1 MPGIGVYREE
11 QKLYFLVLLLDQD
24 LQVSTSS
31 LVASTHAQYLALG
44 LVSALTILRN
54 GLKVRIIEKEPS
66 IRKPGQRGA
75 GIQIEEQS
83 GGRAPPFQL
92 HTSPEGEKPI
102 GMFEMHQKMEPTSD
116 RPIVNPTVL
125 GQQPHEAILRSV
137 IESDYG
143 VTVEV
148 GTALVSLEQHPDSV
162 TVVLDHHDG
171 EQETAKFDWVIG
183 ADGARGVVRKQL
195 GLTFLGETRQKD
207 RATVI
212 GDIFVKSGLEGRF
225 CRSWGTNADRQ
236 INLLTFEK
244 HEDRYTFI
252 CGGVNL
258 DCQKMSSSR
267 EAWLETFY
275 DVTGRRD
282 VVFGDVIWMGTWGA
296 NIRMANKFGEGRV
309 FIVGDAGHVHSP
321 TGAQGLN
328 SCVQDAI
335 NIAWKLALVHKKL
348 SPPTLLDSY
357 TAERLPVIASM
368 LGWTTELLNSTYKAE
383 TANSG
388 LGRPAEMHQLGV
400 NYRGSPIVVD
410 RLGKPSSVDPYRSGL
425 DEGPLRAGDRAPDAP
440 ELVEASRAD
449 VKRLFDI
456 FKPTYH
462 TVLVFGWEGLD
473 DVRSLVGKYSS
484 DVVKTAVICPADSN
498 TTETKT
504 HQGVDFAF
512 VDKGYAHKHYG
523 IEKSG
528 VVVVRPDG
536 YVGAVVNDL
545 EGLRQY
551 FSKIFV

>member
-1 MPGIGVYREE
+1 MER
-11 QKLYFLVLLLDQD
+11 
-24 LQVSTSS
+24 
-31 LVASTHAQYLALG
+31 
-44 LVSALTILRN
+44 
-54 GLKVRIIEKEPS
+54 
-66 IRKPGQRGA
+66 
-75 GIQIEEQS
+75 S

-102 GMFEMHQKMEPTSD
+102 KIFEMHEMREPTPD
-116 RPIVNPTVL
+116 RPIVNTTVL

-148 GTALVSLEQHPDSV
+148 GAALVSLVQHPDSV

-195 GLTFLGETRQKD
+195 GLTFLGETREGDKF
-207 RATVI
+207 VI

-258 DCQKMSSSR
+258 DCDKMSSSR
-267 EAWLETFY
+267 EAWVEMFY

-282 VVFGDVIWMGTWGA
+282 VVFGEVIWMGTWRP

-309 FIVGDAGHVHSP
+309 FIVGDAAHVHSP
-321 TGAQGLN
+321 TGAQGMN

-335 NIAWKLALVHKKL
+335 NLGWKIALVHKKL
-348 SPPTLLDSY
+348 SPPTLLESY

-368 LGWTTELLNSTYKAE
+368 LGRTTELLNNTYKAE

-388 LGRPAEMHQLGV
+388 LGRPLEMHQLGV
-400 NYRGSPIVVD
+400 NYRGSDIVVD
-410 RLGKPSSVDPYRSGL
+410 RLGQPATVDPYRSGL
-425 DEGPLRAGDRAPDAP
+425 DGGPSRAGDRAPDAP
-440 ELVEASRAD
+440 DLVEASDANI
-449 VKRLFDI
+449 KSLFDV
-456 FKPTYH
+456 FRPTHH
-462 TVLVFGWEGLD
+462 TVLVFGREGLD
-473 DVRSLVGKYSS
+473 NVLSLVGKYPRE
-484 DVVKTAVICPADSN
+484 VVKTAVICPPDSGATEAN
-498 TTETKT
+498 TQ
-504 HQGVDFAF
+504 QGVDFTF
-512 VDKGYAHKHYG
+512 VDEKGYAHKHYG
-523 IEKSG
+523 IEKSS

-536 YVGAVVNDL
+536 YVGAVVDDH
-545 EGLRQY
+545 EGLQQY